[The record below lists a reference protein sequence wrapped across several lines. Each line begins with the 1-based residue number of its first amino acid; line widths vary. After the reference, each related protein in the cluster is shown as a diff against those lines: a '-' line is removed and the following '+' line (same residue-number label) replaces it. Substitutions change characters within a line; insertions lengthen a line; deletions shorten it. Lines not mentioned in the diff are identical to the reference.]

1 MNIEIYRN
9 IEVLNSYASRLSA
22 VNTCTEFFEEFEVH
36 DVEIII
42 GIDGRYRDAELL
54 LSGGGETVI
63 LRVSNL
69 KITVSYMDNIR
80 SSTVLNDALS
90 EELHNYYRKQYQL
103 LNPAF
108 QWCYSDDE

>member
-1 MNIEIYRN
+1 MNIETYRN

-90 EELHNYYRKQYQL
+90 EELHEYYRNQYKS

-108 QWCYSDDE
+108 Q